1 MLEQIEV
8 MCPHKGCSYRTHS
21 SALSSHI
28 ESCDFR
34 SRDCPICKETKASL
48 LELMGHLCGSHSDI
62 VLKLVE
68 EKYKKEE
75 EISVPFIEAEDE
87 VTKEELQE

>member
-1 MLEQIEV
+1 
-8 MCPHKGCSYRTHS
+8 
-21 SALSSHI
+21 
-28 ESCDFR
+28 
-34 SRDCPICKETKASL
+34 
-48 LELMGHLCGSHSDI
+48 MGHLCGSHSDI